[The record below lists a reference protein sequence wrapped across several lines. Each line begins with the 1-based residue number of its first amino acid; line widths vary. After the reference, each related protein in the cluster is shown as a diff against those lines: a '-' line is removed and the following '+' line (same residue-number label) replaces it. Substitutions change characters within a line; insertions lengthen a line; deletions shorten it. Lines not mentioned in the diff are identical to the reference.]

1 MTLNDSYNSYNI
13 QVNAAM
19 QTGLYVLWNLYVVA
33 LLILYAPSHKQ
44 TNEENIPFIS
54 SNSSNSIGDSR
65 NDEIPTLSHNMTH
78 ITTTDQLAQL
88 TAEKIRT
95 D

>member
-1 MTLNDSYNSYNI
+1 
-13 QVNAAM
+13 M

-44 TNEENIPFIS
+44 SSEENIPFIS
-54 SNSSNSIGDSR
+54 SSSTSIGDSR
-65 NDEIPTLSHNMTH
+65 NDEIPTLSHLTAA
-78 ITTTDQLAQL
+78 DQLASL